1 MRNPGALAGA
11 TGAYEA
17 GGSHGTPYRREGD
30 MSKIDTKGL
39 GRAARRLAKAGKLP
53 PGVAA
58 LKPIPKREA
67 QPRDREGR
75 FSRPPV
81 DPRRE
86 TLDSRCRRFGLT
98 PNDDNREIVGSSW
111 MGCDLGFVIE
121 ARTSGRDHMH
131 QKARH
136 WDVFSRWSRAEATY
150 RARYLGQGEQPA
162 SAALQMIPDRMETD
176 SSATVDLRTPDERDR
191 DAVSS
196 WMRWQGFLGH
206 LPRESRTVLHCARRG
221 DGPALWRDG
230 EPTPAGLV
238 ALDALRDLSDV
249 TERRTP

>member
-111 MGCDLGFVIE
+111 MGCDLGFVVCLTNQSRGIHKPFLAYGVVGVFFGSTSAE
-121 ARTSGRDHMH
+121 MARIH
-131 QKARH
+131 
-136 WDVFSRWSRAEATY
+136 ATWVI
-150 RARYLGQGEQPA
+150 A
-162 SAALQMIPDRMETD
+162 SMKDIQTLTD
-176 SSATVDLRTPDERDR
+176 FTV
-191 DAVSS
+191 
-196 WMRWQGFLGH
+196 G
-206 LPRESRTVLHCARRG
+206 
-221 DGPALWRDG
+221 
-230 EPTPAGLV
+230 
-238 ALDALRDLSDV
+238 
-249 TERRTP
+249 